1 MSISHFSAIIL
12 NSMTSMNPVIT
23 CDKKLEITNLQV
35 DNDFILKK
43 GYSFL
48 DNTIAPNTFI
58 NGIIIGKNSNQAFKI
73 QYSPEQT
80 KISNQNA
87 IIILDQSGK
96 IGIGSNTFQP
106 EYKLDIDGSVNIHSS
121 LYIGNKLFYQELD
134 KSITRF
140 NQLNYK
146 EKGLFNQLQNGDL
159 HIVTKNGMNIVL
171 NDNLVSE
178 NSESIEPHISNF
190 TIQRRVSPKIL
201 TTLFN
206 FSEKGDLSISG
217 NLNCKNV
224 KCSDINHSGIEITK
238 YFELFKYI
246 NRLLIPEINIA
257 NNFIFNSGFFKGY
270 FELNSFNPGFYKITS
285 PYSEIIFY
293 INKKDGSSTQFN
305 NMYLTKFEKDDIL
318 IIYGIQEYQYFI
330 IEEL

>member
-1 MSISHFSAIIL
+1 MSSVSHFAAIVI
-12 NSMTSMNPVIT
+12 NSLTSLNPVIT
-23 CDKKLEITNLQV
+23 CNKKLEITNLEV
-35 DNDFILKK
+35 SNDFILKK

-48 DNTIAPNTFI
+48 DNTIPANTFI
-58 NGIIIGKNSNQAFKI
+58 NGITIGKSKDSSFKI

-80 KISNQNA
+80 KISNENA
-87 IIILDQSGK
+87 IIILDKSGK
-96 IGIGSNTFQP
+96 IGIGSNSFQP

-134 KSITRF
+134 STITRF

-159 HIVTKNGMNIVL
+159 HLITKNGINIVL

-178 NSESIEPHISNF
+178 NSESIDSHISNF
-190 TIQRRVSPKIL
+190 TIQKRISPKIL

-224 KCSDINHSGIEITK
+224 NYTGIERNK
-238 YFELFKYI
+238 YFELFKYL
-246 NRLLIPEINIA
+246 NRMLISEINIA
-257 NNFIFNSGFFKGY
+257 NNFVFNSGFFKGY
-270 FELNSFNPGFYKITS
+270 FELNTFNTGYYKITS
-285 PYSEIIFY
+285 PYPEIIFY

-305 NMYLTKFEKDDIL
+305 SIYLSKFEKDDVL
-318 IIYGIQEYQYFI
+318 IIYGMQEYQYFI